1 MFLSILAKTQNSKLL
16 IDQAIQSSELNHYIY
31 VLAFLLIV
39 LGLLWGRFKAMH
51 VFAAVVIALI
61 LSGFMGIKHIYAT
74 AVNPSILTVMALI
87 ALTGLLKTTLPFHKI
102 GDLLGKS
109 SKGFMIRTGLVTA
122 ALSGFINNTPVVAL
136 LIPILKS
143 KAKEHSWP
151 IGNYLMPLSFAAVA
165 GGTITLIGTSTN
177 LVLNGLMIENGI
189 EGFKFWDFL
198 IPGLCVTG
206 AVLLTTVLI
215 APIVL
220 RKTTEDPN
228 VIKNEERQYTTEL
241 KVIPGG
247 TMEGKTVKSAG
258 LRNLNDL
265 FLVEIYR
272 NGEFISPVTPK
283 MTLESND
290 TLFFT
295 GALEEVN
302 GLLDLFPKGLKT
314 VEDKF
319 EVDARHDLIEVLV
332 PNNSD
337 LIGRPLKQTNF
348 RALYDAVIVGVQR
361 GGQPI
366 NGKIGRIA
374 LQAGDLL
381 LLSAGIN
388 FTARNERETQ
398 LIIINQHKRTATSFK
413 GREQY
418 FLPGLLMIVGG
429 AFVLQWSLL
438 LSVNLILLLGI
449 ACGITQAEKLKREFN
464 LELYALLVLSVAFG
478 SAVVEGG
485 HAGFFIEQIA
495 LPPDASAGI
504 LLLFLL
510 TLLLTNFMT
519 NVSAVAMA
527 FPIAAAM
534 MQHYQLSH
542 LEVFLPVAFG
552 ASGSFLT
559 PSSYQTHLMI
569 MGSGN
574 YTNKDFLKLGLPVLV
589 VYSAVA
595 LWVLL

>member
-1 MFLSILAKTQNSKLL
+1 M
-16 IDQAIQSSELNHYIY
+16 
-31 VLAFLLIV
+31 
-39 LGLLWGRFKAMH
+39 WGRFKAMH
-51 VFAAVVIALI
+51 VFAAPVLVLI

-87 ALTGLLKTTLPFHKI
+87 ALTGVLKKTLPFHRI
-102 GDLLGKS
+102 IDLLGNNSRGVLIKS
-109 SKGFMIRTGLVTA
+109 SLITA
-122 ALSGFINNTPVVAL
+122 TLSGFINNTPVVAL
-136 LIPILKS
+136 LIPLLKS
-143 KAKEHSWP
+143 KAQENGWNV
-151 IGNYLMPLSFAAVA
+151 GRFLMPLSFAAVA

-198 IPGLCVTG
+198 IPGLTVTG
-206 AVLLTTVLI
+206 AVLLTTIIL

-220 RKTTEDPN
+220 KRP
-228 VIKNEERQYTTEL
+228 EESTSSDQPSNRQYTTEL

-247 TMEGKTVKSAG
+247 TMDGKTVKSAG

-265 FLVEIYR
+265 FLAEIYR

-283 MTLESND
+283 MTLQAND

-295 GALEEVN
+295 GALDQVN
-302 GLLDLFPKGLKT
+302 ELLDLFPKGLKT
-314 VEDKF
+314 VEEKF
-319 EVDARHDLIEVLV
+319 EVDARHDLLEVIV

-348 RALYDAVIVGVQR
+348 RARYDAVIVGVQR
-361 GGQPI
+361 EGQPLK
-366 NGKIGRIA
+366 GKIGRLK

-381 LLSAGIN
+381 LLSAGAN
-388 FTARNERETQ
+388 FTARNERETS
-398 LIIINQHKRTATSFK
+398 LITINQHKRTTTSAR

-418 FLPGLLMIVGG
+418 FLPGLLMIVG
-429 AFVLQWSLL
+429 AALFLQWSLL
-438 LSVNLILLLGI
+438 LSVGLMLLLGI
-449 ACGITQAEKLKREFN
+449 ACGITHAEKLKREFN
-464 LELYALLVLSVAFG
+464 LELYALLILSVAFG
-478 SAVVEGG
+478 SAIVEGG
-485 HAGFFIEQIA
+485 HAQYFIEQIA
-495 LPPDASAGI
+495 LPPDATAGI
-504 LLLFLL
+504 VLLFLL

-519 NVSAVAMA
+519 NVSAVAIA

-534 MQHYQLSH
+534 MQHYQIGH

-559 PSSYQTHLMI
+559 PSSYQTHLMV
-569 MGSGN
+569 MGPGN
-574 YTNKDFLKLGLPVLV
+574 YSNQDFMKLGLPVLV
-589 VYSAVA
+589 VYSAAA

>member
-1 MFLSILAKTQNSKLL
+1 
-16 IDQAIQSSELNHYIY
+16 
-31 VLAFLLIV
+31 
-39 LGLLWGRFKAMH
+39 MH
-51 VFAAVVIALI
+51 VFAAPVLILI

-87 ALTGLLKTTLPFHKI
+87 ALTGVLKKTLPFHRI
-102 GDLLGKS
+102 IDLLGNSSRGVLIKS
-109 SKGFMIRTGLVTA
+109 SLITA
-122 ALSGFINNTPVVAL
+122 SLSGFINNTPVVAL
-136 LIPILKS
+136 LIPLLKS
-143 KAKEHSWP
+143 KAQENGWNA
-151 IGNYLMPLSFAAVA
+151 GRFLMPLSFAAVA

-198 IPGLCVTG
+198 IPGLTVTG
-206 AVLLTTVLI
+206 AVLLTTIIL

-220 RKTTEDPN
+220 KRP
-228 VIKNEERQYTTEL
+228 EESTSDDQPSNRQYTTEL

-247 TMEGKTVKSAG
+247 TMDGKTVKSAG

-265 FLVEIYR
+265 FLAEIYR

-283 MTLESND
+283 MTLQAND

-295 GALEEVN
+295 GALDQVN
-302 GLLDLFPKGLKT
+302 ELLDLFPKGLKT
-314 VEDKF
+314 VEEKF
-319 EVDARHDLIEVLV
+319 EVNARHDLLEVIV

-348 RALYDAVIVGVQR
+348 RARYDAVIVGVQR
-361 GGQPI
+361 EGQPLK
-366 NGKIGRIA
+366 GKIGRLK

-381 LLSAGIN
+381 LLSAGAN
-388 FTARNERETQ
+388 FTARNERETS
-398 LIIINQHKRTATSFK
+398 LITINQHKRTTTSAR

-418 FLPGLLMIVGG
+418 FLPGLLMIVG
-429 AFVLQWSLL
+429 AALCLQWSLL
-438 LSVNLILLLGI
+438 LSVGLMLLLGI
-449 ACGITQAEKLKREFN
+449 ACGITHAEKLKREFN
-464 LELYALLVLSVAFG
+464 LELYALLILSVAFG
-478 SAVVEGG
+478 SAIVEGG
-485 HAGFFIEQIA
+485 HAQYFIEQIA

-504 LLLFLL
+504 VLLFLL

-519 NVSAVAMA
+519 NVSAVAIA

-534 MQHYQLSH
+534 MQHYQIGH

-559 PSSYQTHLMI
+559 PSSYQTHLMV
-569 MGSGN
+569 MGPGN
-574 YTNKDFLKLGLPVLV
+574 YSNQDFMKLGLPVLV
-589 VYSAVA
+589 VYSAAA

>member
-1 MFLSILAKTQNSKLL
+1 MTQLFEHTTELS
-16 IDQAIQSSELNHYIY
+16 HYIY
-31 VLAFLLIV
+31 VVAFFLIV

-51 VFAAVVIALI
+51 VFAAVVMALI

-87 ALTGLLKTTLPFHKI
+87 ALTGVLKKTLPFHRI

-109 SKGFMIRTGLVTA
+109 SKGFMVRTGLVTA

-143 KAKEHSWP
+143 KAKAHNWP

-198 IPGLCVTG
+198 VPGLCVTG

-215 APIVL
+215 APMVL
-220 RKTTEDPN
+220 KKTTDGTDAA
-228 VIKNEERQYTTEL
+228 KDEERQYTTEL
-241 KVIPGG
+241 KVIAGG
-247 TMEGKTVKSAG
+247 TMDGKTVKSAG

-265 FLVEIYR
+265 FLAEIYR
-272 NGEFISPVTPK
+272 NGAFISPVTPK
-283 MTLESND
+283 MPLEAND

-295 GALEEVN
+295 GALDQVN
-302 GLLDLFPKGLKT
+302 ELLDLFPKGLKT
-314 VEDKF
+314 VEEKF
-319 EVDARHDLIEVLV
+319 EVDARQDLLEVIV

-348 RALYDAVIVGVQR
+348 RARYDAVIVGVQR
-361 GGQPI
+361 GGQPLK
-366 NGKIGRIA
+366 GKIGRIA

-381 LLSAGIN
+381 LLSAGAN
-388 FTARNERETQ
+388 FTARNERETP
-398 LIIINQHKRTATSFK
+398 LIAINQHKRTATAAV
-413 GREQY
+413 GRAQY

-429 AFVLQWSLL
+429 ALVLQWSLL
-438 LSVNLILLLGI
+438 LSVGLMLLLGI
-449 ACGITQAEKLKREFN
+449 ACGITHAEKLKREFN
-464 LELYALLVLSVAFG
+464 LELYALLILSVAFG

-485 HAGFFIEQIA
+485 HAGFFIEQMA
-495 LPPDASAGI
+495 LPPEASAGI
-504 LLLFLL
+504 VLLFLL

-519 NVSAVAMA
+519 NVSAVAIA

-534 MQHYQLSH
+534 MQHYQIGH

-569 MGSGN
+569 MGPGN
-574 YTNKDFLKLGLPVLV
+574 YTNKDFMKLGLPVLV
-589 VYSAVA
+589 VYSAAA
-595 LWVLL
+595 LLILL

>member
-1 MFLSILAKTQNSKLL
+1 LTQLFEHTTELS
-16 IDQAIQSSELNHYIY
+16 HYIY
-31 VLAFLLIV
+31 VVAFFLIV

-51 VFAAVVIALI
+51 VFAAVVMALI

-87 ALTGLLKTTLPFHKI
+87 ALTGVLKKTLPFHRI

-109 SKGFMIRTGLVTA
+109 SNGFMVRTGLVTA

-143 KAKEHSWP
+143 KAKEYNWP
-151 IGNYLMPLSFAAVA
+151 TGNYLMPLSFAAVA

-198 IPGLCVTG
+198 VPGLCVTG

-220 RKTTEDPN
+220 KKTEEDADAA
-228 VIKNEERQYTTEL
+228 KNEERQYTTEL
-241 KVIPGG
+241 KVIPRG

-265 FLVEIYR
+265 FLAEIYR

-283 MTLESND
+283 MTLQAND

-295 GALEEVN
+295 GALDQVN
-302 GLLDLFPKGLKT
+302 ELLDLFPKGLKT
-314 VEDKF
+314 VEEKF
-319 EVDARHDLIEVLV
+319 EVDTRHDLLEVIV

-348 RALYDAVIVGVQR
+348 RARYDAVIVGVQR
-361 GGQPI
+361 EGQPLK
-366 NGKIGRIA
+366 GKIGRIA

-381 LLSAGIN
+381 LLSAGAN
-388 FTARNERETQ
+388 FTARNERETP
-398 LIIINQHKRTATSFK
+398 LIAINQHKRTAPAAV
-413 GREQY
+413 GRAQY

-429 AFVLQWSLL
+429 ALVLQWSLL
-438 LSVNLILLLGI
+438 LSVGLMLLLGI
-449 ACGITQAEKLKREFN
+449 ACGITHAEKLKREFN
-464 LELYALLVLSVAFG
+464 LELYALLILSVAFG

-485 HAGFFIEQIA
+485 HAGFFIEQMA
-495 LPPDASAGI
+495 LPPEASAGI
-504 LLLFLL
+504 VLLFLL

-519 NVSAVAMA
+519 NVSAVGIA

-534 MQHYQLSH
+534 MQHYQLGH

-552 ASGSFLT
+552 ASGSFIT

-569 MGSGN
+569 MGPGN
-574 YTNKDFLKLGLPVLV
+574 YSNKDFLKLGLPVLV

>member
-1 MFLSILAKTQNSKLL
+1 
-16 IDQAIQSSELNHYIY
+16 
-31 VLAFLLIV
+31 
-39 LGLLWGRFKAMH
+39 MH
-51 VFAAVVIALI
+51 VFASVVMTLI

-87 ALTGLLKTTLPFHKI
+87 SLTGVLKKTLPFHRI

-109 SKGFMIRTGLVTA
+109 SGGLMIRTGLVTA

-143 KAKEHSWP
+143 KSKQQNWNVAR
-151 IGNYLMPLSFAAVA
+151 YLMPLSFAAVA

-198 IPGLCVTG
+198 IPGLAVTG
-206 AVLLTTVLI
+206 AVLLTTFILAPLVLKK
-215 APIVL
+215 P
-220 RKTTEDPN
+220 EDA
-228 VIKNEERQYTTEL
+228 VSKGESSSRQYTTEL

-265 FLVEIYR
+265 FLAEIYR

-283 MTLESND
+283 MTLQAND

-295 GALEEVN
+295 GGLDHVN
-302 GLLDLFPKGLKT
+302 ELLDLFPKGLKT
-314 VEDKF
+314 VEEKF
-319 EVDARHDLIEVLV
+319 EVDARRDLLEVIV

-337 LIGRPLKQTNF
+337 LVGRPLKQTNF
-348 RALYDAVIVGVQR
+348 RARYDAVIIGVQR
-361 GGQPI
+361 EGQPLH
-366 NGKIGRIA
+366 GKIGDIA
-374 LQAGDLL
+374 LQTGDLL
-381 LLSAGIN
+381 LLSAGSN
-388 FTARNERETQ
+388 FTSRNERETS
-398 LIIINQHKRTATSFK
+398 LITINQHKRTSSTTK
-413 GREQY
+413 GRERY
-418 FLPGLLMIVGG
+418 FLPGLLMIIS
-429 AFVLQWSLL
+429 AALALKWSLL
-438 LSVNLILLLGI
+438 LSVGLMLLLGI
-449 ACGITQAEKLKREFN
+449 ACGITHAEKLKREFN
-464 LELYALLVLSVAFG
+464 LELYILLILSVAFG
-478 SAVVEGG
+478 SAIVEGG
-485 HAGFFIEQIA
+485 HAQYFIEQIA

-504 LLLFLL
+504 VLLFLL

-519 NVSAVAMA
+519 NVSAVAIA

-534 MQHYQLSH
+534 MQHYNLGH

-559 PSSYQTHLMI
+559 PSSYQTHLMV
-569 MGSGN
+569 MGPGN
-574 YTNKDFLKLGLPVLV
+574 YSNQDFLKMGLPVLV
-589 VYSAVA
+589 VYSAAA

>member
-1 MFLSILAKTQNSKLL
+1 MSHYAYVVAFSL
-16 IDQAIQSSELNHYIY
+16 III
-31 VLAFLLIV
+31 
-39 LGLLWGRFKAMH
+39 GLLWGRFKAMH
-51 VFAAVVIALI
+51 VFAAPVLLLI

-87 ALTGLLKTTLPFHKI
+87 ALIGVLKKTLPFHRI
-102 GDLLGKS
+102 IDLLGNSSRGVLIKS
-109 SKGFMIRTGLVTA
+109 SLITA
-122 ALSGFINNTPVVAL
+122 TLSGFINNTPVVAL
-136 LIPILKS
+136 LIPLLKS
-143 KAKEHSWP
+143 KAQERGWNV
-151 IGNYLMPLSFAAVA
+151 GRFLMPLSFAAVV

-198 IPGLCVTG
+198 IPGLTVTG
-206 AVLLTTVLI
+206 AVLLTTIIL

-220 RKTTEDPN
+220 KRPEETTSSNQPSN
-228 VIKNEERQYTTEL
+228 RQYTTEL

-247 TMEGKTVKSAG
+247 TMDGKTVKSAG

-265 FLVEIYR
+265 FLAEIFR

-283 MTLESND
+283 MTLQAND

-295 GALEEVN
+295 GALDQVN
-302 GLLDLFPKGLKT
+302 ELLDLFSKGLKT
-314 VEDKF
+314 VEEKF
-319 EVDARHDLIEVLV
+319 EVDARHDLLEVIV

-361 GGQPI
+361 EGQPLK
-366 NGKIGRIA
+366 GKIGRLK

-381 LLSAGIN
+381 LLSAGAN
-388 FTARNERETQ
+388 FTVRNERETS
-398 LIIINQHKRTATSFK
+398 LITINQHKRTTTSDR

-418 FLPGLLMIVGG
+418 FLPGLFMIVG
-429 AFVLQWSLL
+429 AALFLHWSVL
-438 LSVNLILLLGI
+438 LSVGLMLLLGI
-449 ACGITQAEKLKREFN
+449 VCGITHAEKLKREFN
-464 LELYALLVLSVAFG
+464 LELYILLILSVAFG
-478 SAVVEGG
+478 SAIVEGG
-485 HAGFFIEQIA
+485 HAQYFIEQIA

-504 LLLFLL
+504 VLLFLL

-519 NVSAVAMA
+519 NVSAVAIA

-534 MQHYQLSH
+534 MQHYNLGH

-559 PSSYQTHLMI
+559 PSSYQTHLMV
-569 MGSGN
+569 MVPGN
-574 YTNKDFLKLGLPVLV
+574 YSNQDFLKLGLPVLL
-589 VYSAVA
+589 VYTITA
-595 LWVLL
+595 LCVLL

>member
-1 MFLSILAKTQNSKLL
+1 MTQLFEHTTELS
-16 IDQAIQSSELNHYIY
+16 HYIY
-31 VLAFLLIV
+31 VVAFFLIV

-51 VFAAVVIALI
+51 VFAAVVMALI

-87 ALTGLLKTTLPFHKI
+87 ALTGVLKKTLPFHRI

-109 SKGFMIRTGLVTA
+109 SNGFMVRTGLVTA

-143 KAKEHSWP
+143 KAKEYNWP

-198 IPGLCVTG
+198 VPGLCVTG

-220 RKTTEDPN
+220 KKTEEDADAA
-228 VIKNEERQYTTEL
+228 KNEERQYTTEL
-241 KVIPGG
+241 KVIPRG

-265 FLVEIYR
+265 FLAEIYR

-283 MTLESND
+283 MTLQAND

-295 GALEEVN
+295 GALDQVN
-302 GLLDLFPKGLKT
+302 ELLDLFPKGLKT
-314 VEDKF
+314 VEEKF
-319 EVDARHDLIEVLV
+319 EVDTRHDLLEVIV

-348 RALYDAVIVGVQR
+348 RARYDAVIVGVQR
-361 GGQPI
+361 EGQPLK
-366 NGKIGRIA
+366 GKIGRIA

-381 LLSAGIN
+381 LLSAGAN
-388 FTARNERETQ
+388 FTARNERETP
-398 LIIINQHKRTATSFK
+398 LIAINQHKRTAPAAV
-413 GREQY
+413 GRAQY

-429 AFVLQWSLL
+429 ALVLQWSLL
-438 LSVNLILLLGI
+438 LSVGLMLLLGI
-449 ACGITQAEKLKREFN
+449 ACGITHAEKLKREFN
-464 LELYALLVLSVAFG
+464 LELYALLILSVAFG

-485 HAGFFIEQIA
+485 HAGFFIEQMA
-495 LPPDASAGI
+495 LPPEASAGI
-504 LLLFLL
+504 VLLFLL

-519 NVSAVAMA
+519 NVSAVAIA

-534 MQHYQLSH
+534 MQHYQLGH

-569 MGSGN
+569 MGPGN
-574 YTNKDFLKLGLPVLV
+574 YSNKDFLKLGLPVLL